1 MDKTGDKS
9 PCHQTWL
16 GSPKMEVLG
25 PRGSTQMGDLTTSL
39 FSRILESWFLGKS
52 SQKDPTIQV
61 SELWSFAQIFED
73 VFERISRTNSL
84 RTPFIFA
91 DMDPKMRVDPFDVDI
106 CAVKNGKARS
116 ADCGVQLRFE
126 LFIAESDPH
135 KLGSP
140 CNFGESHP
148 SQTPTAPF
156 K

>member
-1 MDKTGDKS
+1 MSSNMAGKPEDGGFRSKGID
-9 PCHQTWL
+9 PN
-16 GSPKMEVLG
+16 GG
-25 PRGSTQMGDLTTSL
+25 FNDLTVL
-39 FSRILESWFLGKS
+39 PKPGIM
-52 SQKDPTIQV
+52 
-61 SELWSFAQIFED
+61 
-73 VFERISRTNSL
+73 VFGEII
-84 RTPFIFA
+84 PFIFA
-91 DMDPKMRVDPFDVDI
+91 DMDPKMRVDPFNVDI

>member
-1 MDKTGDKS
+1 MAGKPEDGGFRSKGID
-9 PCHQTWL
+9 PN
-16 GSPKMEVLG
+16 GG
-25 PRGSTQMGDLTTSL
+25 FNDLTVL
-39 FSRILESWFLGKS
+39 PKPGIMVFGEIIPKLN
-52 SQKDPTIQV
+52 DPTIQV